1 MKTWALSLL
10 LSLACTGCVIT
21 HYVEGLPIATE
32 QIPRIVVGQT
42 TKAEILDWFG
52 APSGMTDGQLL
63 EDFLVD
69 RELTPGPVVDQP
81 FADVLAFRLTRGEVR
96 GFVTILLIN
105 YFDIHVTQDLLVV
118 FFDKSDRVSAFGY
131 RRGTDA
137 LPK

>member
-1 MKTWALSLL
+1 VNTWALSLL
-10 LSLACTGCVIT
+10 LSLACTGCVIA
-21 HYVEGLPIATE
+21 HYKEGLPIPAD
-32 QIPRIVVGQT
+32 QIPRIVIGQT
-42 TKAEILDWFG
+42 TKSEILEWFG

-96 GFVTILLIN
+96 GFVTIILIN

-118 FFDKSDRVSAFGY
+118 FFDETDRVSSYGY
-131 RRGTDA
+131 RRGTNA
-137 LPK
+137 LPE